1 MHFDMKYILI
11 SFSYFWRTEELSV
24 TQHLN
29 VSLLC
34 VMPGGQNESK
44 NGLAFF
50 FFFLRRSYKCK
61 SFYY

>member
-29 VSLLC
+29 VSFLR
-34 VMPGGQNESK
+34 VMPGGQNVSK
-44 NGLAFF
+44 NGLALFIFF
-50 FFFLRRSYKCK
+50 SP
-61 SFYY
+61 S